1 MRIVINASFAYWY
14 VGLFCGD
21 DFGDRLYNMWG
32 VQNVMSGI
40 CVLMCRAL
48 LRRLFRKYTL

>member
-1 MRIVINASFAYWY
+1 VRIVINASFAYWY